1 MLNLPNWWFLA
12 AYLIAGAWLLLW
24 ECVAAWIDR
33 DPGDTVTELTRGL
46 ASSSPGFYLV
56 AFGLLFLFGWLS
68 DHFLLHD
75 TIYRFL
81 WRLR

>member
-1 MLNLPNWWFLA
+1 MLNLPNWFYVACYLGGVALILLA
-12 AYLIAGAWLLLW
+12 

-33 DPGDTVTELTRGL
+33 DHGDTVTELTRHL

-81 WRLR
+81 WRLH